1 MPRSLLYAA
10 AALFTVFEQVS
21 LVLWFR
27 ANGSLSQGLSH
38 AWASLTQDA
47 AVFMAWSDMAVFTAV
62 VLVWLWNDLK
72 TSGKSKLYWLATLVL
87 GCPALLVYLARRRP
101 A

>member
-1 MPRSLLYAA
+1 MPRPLLYAA
-10 AALFTVFEQVS
+10 AAVFTVFEQVS
-21 LVLWFR
+21 LVLWVR
-27 ANGSLSQGLSH
+27 ANGSVSAGLSH
-38 AWASLTQDA
+38 AWSALTQDA

-72 TSGKSKLYWLATLVL
+72 TSGKSKWYWLATLLL
-87 GCPALLVYLARRRP
+87 GCPPLLVYLARRRP